1 MRSPA
6 EFSDSGLMGT
16 TFKGFEQR
24 VNIF

>member
-6 EFSDSGLMGT
+6 EFSDSGLMGA